1 MPPRAPRL
9 LNGAGGPA
17 EAPAVL
23 GAVYREPI
31 GTCNLSTAVY
41 QLTSNQLLPVTLP
54 TCTTAMEYL
63 LDRPTFVP
71 LTLQV
76 SARS

>member
-1 MPPRAPRL
+1 
-9 LNGAGGPA
+9 NGVGGPA
-17 EAPAVL
+17 VGPAVL
-23 GAVYREPI
+23 GAVYRDPI
-31 GTCNLSTAVY
+31 GTRNLYTAVY

-63 LDRPTFVP
+63 IGRPTFDP

-76 SARS
+76 SARP

>member
-9 LNGAGGPA
+9 LNSVGDPA
-17 EAPAVL
+17 VGPAVL
-23 GAVYREPI
+23 GVVYRDPI
-31 GTCNLSTAVY
+31 GHRNLYPAVY

-63 LDRPTFVP
+63 IDRPTFVP
-71 LTLQV
+71 P
-76 SARS
+76 